1 MNHMCLL
8 LIIRF
13 FKKYIFPFSD
23 VCFRCFLTCFIVT
36 TYQKSFSKTVPT
48 CGSDNLIKSQRHLFN
63 KALFH
68 FCCKTRC
75 VSALEVFLHE
85 IKSMT
90 HTHPFD
96 DLSKLRRTTKEHFH
110 FAFPFLGYFVKNLQ
124 NKTLYQRV
132 WYKEKRGLF

>member
-1 MNHMCLL
+1 M
-8 LIIRF
+8 
-13 FKKYIFPFSD
+13 
-23 VCFRCFLTCFIVT
+23 VT
-36 TYQKSFSKTVPT
+36 TYQKYFSKTVPT
-48 CGSDNLIKSQRHLFN
+48 CGSDNLIKSHRHLYN

-75 VSALEVFLHE
+75 ISALEVFLHE

-124 NKTLYQRV
+124 NKTLYQRA
-132 WYKEKRGLF
+132 WYKEKRGLICFNANKFGDISIYHGTISFNLLIGFKRCGFI